1 MKADLILTG
10 GSILTVDKNN
20 SIHEAV
26 AIIDNKIAQV
36 GSSEEIKKLQGP
48 ETKTIELW
56 RDTLWCPP
64 DSGVD

>member
-26 AIIDNKIAQV
+26 AIINNKIAQV
-36 GSSEEIKKLQGP
+36 GSSEEILEGTKKSKQMGL
-48 ETKTIELW
+48 
-56 RDTLWCPP
+56 R
-64 DSGVD
+64 